1 MTPEVGKAWIDILT
15 EGRGLLITLVILNML
30 AGVGIA
36 FIAGLIMA
44 WRMGIIKAW
53 QKDIDARNRDN
64 RINEVMI
71 KICEKAG
78 YGDVDIADTDT
89 N

>member
-36 FIAGLIMA
+36 FITGLILA
-44 WRMGIIKAW
+44 WKMGIMKAW
-53 QKDIDARNRDN
+53 KKDIEARNRDN
-64 RINEVMI
+64 RINEIII

-78 YGDVDIADTDT
+78 YGDVEHIETE
-89 N
+89 